1 MPIVLAIFSAV
12 CFGSSHVTAKRG
24 LHDTSVFAGLLI
36 QLGAA
41 FVVVLAALLLDP
53 PVSISVPAV
62 AVFAVAG
69 LIAPG
74 TARATALAGVDRL
87 GPSVAVP
94 IQQGTRPILTV
105 ALAAVVLGETIGVV
119 QLIGVAAI
127 AFGGWK
133 LSRAP
138 SAAETTTADGD
149 DALVRSPSRTFRPGV
164 IFPLITAVCY
174 AASDVIVKVALGR
187 FPSPTVGAAIGI
199 GAALIVWAVATR
211 AIPSVRGSLRFGR
224 NARWFIA
231 SGSFM
236 GAAILLMF
244 HALQG
249 AAASVVGPIIA
260 TQTMF
265 VFLLSTLLLRQLERV
280 TLETVISGATV
291 VAGTVLVSI

>member
-62 AVFAVAG
+62 AVFAAAG

-105 ALAAVVLGETIGVV
+105 ALAAVVLGETIGVL

-138 SAAETTTADGD
+138 SAAETTPADGD
-149 DALVRSPSRTFRPGV
+149 PLGGSPSRTFRPGV

-187 FPSPTVGAAIGI
+187 FPSPTIGAAIGI
-199 GAALIVWAVATR
+199 GAALVVWAVAAG

-265 VFLLSTLLLRQLERV
+265 VFLLSTILLRQLERV
-280 TLETVISGATV
+280 TLETVISGSAV

>member
-12 CFGSSHVTAKRG
+12 CFGGSHVTAKRG

-41 FVVVLAALLLDP
+41 FVVVLVALLLDP
-53 PVSISVPAV
+53 PDTISAPAV
-62 AVFAVAG
+62 GVFALAG

-94 IQQGTRPILTV
+94 IQQGARPILTV
-105 ALAAVVLGETIGVV
+105 ALAAAVLGETIGVV

-138 SAAETTTADGD
+138 SAAEMVAADGNT
-149 DALVRSPSRTFRPGV
+149 LEESPSRTFRPGV

-199 GAALIVWAVATR
+199 GAALAVWAVVAR
-211 AIPSVRGSLRFGR
+211 AIPSVRGSLRFGP

-265 VFLLSTLLLRQLERV
+265 VFLLSTVLLRRLERV
-280 TLETVISGATV
+280 TLETVISGSAV

>member
-1 MPIVLAIFSAV
+1 
-12 CFGSSHVTAKRG
+12 
-24 LHDTSVFAGLLI
+24 VFAGLLI

-53 PVSISVPAV
+53 PVSISVPAI
-62 AVFAVAG
+62 AVFAAAG

-133 LSRAP
+133 LSHAP

-149 DALVRSPSRTFRPGV
+149 ALVGSSRTFRPGV

-187 FPSPTVGAAIGI
+187 FPSPTIGAAIGI
-199 GAALIVWAVATR
+199 GAALIIWVVAAG
-211 AIPSVRGSLRFGR
+211 AIPSVRGSLRFGP

-280 TLETVISGATV
+280 TLETVISGSAV

>member
-1 MPIVLAIFSAV
+1 VPIVLAIFSAV

-62 AVFAVAG
+62 AVFAAAG

-138 SAAETTTADGD
+138 SAAETTPADGD
-149 DALVRSPSRTFRPGV
+149 PPRGSPSRTFRPGV

-187 FPSPTVGAAIGI
+187 FPSPTIGAAIGI
-199 GAALIVWAVATR
+199 GAALVIWAVAAG

-280 TLETVISGATV
+280 TIETVISGSAV

>member
-1 MPIVLAIFSAV
+1 MSILLAICSAL
-12 CFGSSHVTAKRG
+12 CFGASHVTAKRG

-53 PVSISVPAV
+53 PVSLSIPAV
-62 AVFAVAG
+62 AVFAGAG
-69 LIAPG
+69 LISPG
-74 TARATALAGVDRL
+74 TARAAALAGVDRL

-105 ALAAVVLGETIGVV
+105 ALAASLLGETIGVI
-119 QLIGVAAI
+119 QLLGVAAI
-127 AFGGWK
+127 AVGGWR

-138 SAAETTTADGD
+138 AAAE
-149 DALVRSPSRTFRPGV
+149 LVTVGGMARERSRSRAFRPGV
-164 IFPLITAVCY
+164 IFPLITAACY
-174 AASDVIVKVALGR
+174 AATDVTVKVSLGR
-187 FPSPTVGAAIGI
+187 FPSPTAGAAIGI
-199 GAALIVWAVATR
+199 GAALVVWVIVARTL
-211 AIPSVRGSLRFGR
+211 PSVRASLRFGPD
-224 NARWFIA
+224 ARWFLA
-231 SGSFM
+231 SGSFI

-249 AAASVVGPIIA
+249 APASVVGPIIA

-265 VFLLSTLLLRQLERV
+265 VFFLSTLLLRQLERL
-280 TLETVISGATV
+280 TLETVLSGTAV

>member
-12 CFGSSHVTAKRG
+12 CFGGSHVTAKRG

-41 FVVVLAALLLDP
+41 FVVVLVALLLDP
-53 PVSISVPAV
+53 PDTISAPAV
-62 AVFAVAG
+62 GVFALAG

-94 IQQGTRPILTV
+94 IQQGARPILTV
-105 ALAAVVLGETIGVV
+105 ALAAAVLGETIGVV

-138 SAAETTTADGD
+138 SASEMVAADGNT
-149 DALVRSPSRTFRPGV
+149 LEESPSRTFRPGV

-199 GAALIVWAVATR
+199 GAALAVWAVVAR
-211 AIPSVRGSLRFGR
+211 AIPSVRGSLRFGP

-265 VFLLSTLLLRQLERV
+265 VFLLSTVLLRQLERV
-280 TLETVISGATV
+280 TLETVISGSAV